1 MGKIKF
7 TDKNGSFVIE
17 NPENYSGLYLPLAGE
32 MGLKSNITPSMSG
45 DAKTDQNHF
54 LLEPVSIENL
64 HNNKNGR
71 NFWCRIEGNGIWSVS
86 GASALQEAEKFT
98 ASQDESKIEAGLMWQ
113 KLTRISKKYGI
124 KSEVLSFVPTD
135 KNIEIMYVTLENT
148 SAESIKFTPVAAIPL
163 YGRSADNIRDH
174 RHVTSLLHR
183 ISTQEYGIEVSP
195 VLSFDERGHQKNS
208 TTYFVYG
215 SKEDGTKPETFYP
228 TNEMFIGEGGSFL
241 NPEAVRTVKEGV
253 KAGAKIQGKEAVG
266 ALAFESVEL
275 KAGEKTGYIVVA
287 GITDDVL
294 EIEKTTVL
302 YRTKEAVL
310 ECFENTKRHWVEKVN
325 IDFEMNDDSVDNYL
339 KWICFQPILRR
350 IYGCSFLPYHDYG
363 KGGRGWRDL
372 WQDCLALLVMEP
384 DMVRKMIV
392 SNYGGVRIDGTNAT
406 IIGNGQGEFIADRN
420 NITRVWMDH
429 AYWPFVTT
437 KLYIDQTGDLDI
449 FLDKVSYFKDRQSLR
464 GMAHDDDWKIE
475 YGNTQKTVCGAD
487 YFGTVIEHILL
498 QNLCA
503 FYDVGEHNEMRLH
516 GADWNDALDMAWEK
530 GESVAFTCA
539 YAGNLKDIAYYLRK
553 FESKDGICVIE
564 VAKEM
569 ECLFRKGEELYESP
583 HKKQELL
590 SEYTSLCSHNIS
602 GEKAVLKIGSIC
614 ENLEEKA
621 DWLMKNIRENEWIKE
636 DDNTGWFNGYYDNH
650 GKKVEYYKKDDVRMM
665 LTSQVFAIMSGTADE
680 KQVKAI
686 CNSADKYLY
695 EKNAGGY
702 RLNTDFKEEKFD
714 FGRMFGFAYGEKEN
728 GAVFSHMAVMYANA
742 LYKRGFIKEG
752 YKVLKNLLDSAMDF
766 EKSVMYPGIPEY
778 FDNEGR
784 GLYAYL
790 TGAASW
796 YMLTMI
802 TEVFGVRGEFGNL
815 VIKPALLPEQFDKEG
830 KAAIKL
836 KFAGTT
842 LKITIHADVDNI
854 HHNNGVYDKIIRV
867 ECDGNELETA
877 DLGKVVIMKKTIE
890 EMSRKKCHEIE
901 VFIKY

>member
-1 MGKIKF
+1 MEKIKF
-7 TDKNGSFVIE
+7 VDKNGTFVID

-32 MGLKSNITPSMSG
+32 KGLKSSITPTLAG
-45 DAKTDQNHF
+45 DSKTDQNHF
-54 LLEPVSIENL
+54 LFEPVSIENL

-71 NFWCRIEGNGIWSVS
+71 NFWCRINGKDIWSVS
-86 GASALQEAEKFT
+86 GASALQEAERF
-98 ASQDESKIEAGLMWQ
+98 SEVQDESSIEAGFMWQ
-113 KLTRISKKYGI
+113 KLTRVSKKYGL
-124 KSEVLSFVPTD
+124 KSEVLSFVPVD
-135 KNIEIMYVTLENT
+135 ENIEIMYVTLENM
-148 SAESIKFTPVAAIPL
+148 ADKDIDITPFASLPI
-163 YGRSADNIRDH
+163 YGRSADNLRDH

-183 ISTQEYGIEVSP
+183 IFVKEYCIEVSP
-195 VLSFDERGHQKNS
+195 VLSFDERGHRKNDI
-208 TTYFVYG
+208 TYFVYG
-215 SKEDGTKPETFYP
+215 SAKDGSKPEVFYP
-228 TNEMFIGEGGSFL
+228 TNQMFIGEGGSFL
-241 NPEAVRTVKEGV
+241 IPEAVRVEKKGV
-253 KAGAKIQGKEAVG
+253 KAGAEIQGKEAAG
-266 ALAFESVEL
+266 AFKFEDIRL
-275 KAGEKTGYIVVA
+275 KAGEKSEYIVLA
-287 GITDDVL
+287 GVTEHKE
-294 EIEKTTVL
+294 EIEKKAAL
-302 YRTKEAVL
+302 YRTKEKVSDS
-310 ECFENTKRHWVEKVN
+310 FEKTKKHWIDKVN
-325 IDFEMNDDSVDNYL
+325 IDFEMNDDNVDNYL

-449 FLDKVSYFKDRQSLR
+449 LLDKVSYFKDKQSER
-464 GMAHDDDWKIE
+464 GTAHDDRWDEKYRNRQRTSGGAE
-475 YGNTQKTVCGAD
+475 Y
-487 YFGTVIEHILL
+487 YGTVIEHILL

-503 FYDVGEHNEMRLH
+503 FYDVGEHNEIRLH
-516 GADWNDALDMAWEK
+516 GADWNDALDMAWER

-553 FESKDGICVIE
+553 LEEKTGICRIE

-569 ECLFRKGEELYESP
+569 KCLFEAGEELYENVN
-583 HKKQELL
+583 KKQEIL
-590 SEYTSLCSHNIS
+590 SRYASICSHNIS
-602 GEKAVLKIGSIC
+602 GEKIVLRISQIS

-621 DWLMKNIRENEWIKE
+621 GWLMENIRKNEWVKE
-636 DDNTGWFNGYYDNH
+636 DDETGWFNGYYDNH
-650 GKKVEYYKKDDVRMM
+650 GNKAEYYRKNDVRMM

-680 KQVKAI
+680 KQIRAI

-695 EKNAGGY
+695 DKQAGGY

-714 FGRMFGFAYGEKEN
+714 LGRMFGFAYGEKEN

-766 EKSVMYPGIPEY
+766 DSSVMYPGLPEY
-778 FDNEGR
+778 FDNDGR

-802 TEVFGVRGEFGNL
+802 TEVFGVKGEFGNL
-815 VIKPALLPEQFDKEG
+815 VIKPALLLEQFDKYG
-830 KAAIKL
+830 RASIKL
-836 KFAGTT
+836 NFAGRR
-842 LKITIHADVDNI
+842 LKVIIHADI
-854 HHNNGVYDKIIRV
+854 DKGMKNTGKYGSVIKA
-867 ECDGNELETA
+867 ECDGENMEINDGE
-877 DLGKVVIMKKTIE
+877 KVVVERKFIE
-890 EMSRKKCHEIE
+890 SLSLDKCHEID
-901 VFIKY
+901 VFVS

>member
-7 TDKNGSFVIE
+7 TDNSGTFVIE

-32 MGLKSNITPSMSG
+32 KELKSSITPTLAG
-45 DAKTDQNHF
+45 DSKTDQNHF
-54 LLEPVSIENL
+54 LFEPVSIENL

-71 NFWCRIEGNGIWSVS
+71 NFWCLINGSNMWSVS
-86 GASALQEAEKFT
+86 GASAMQEAEKF
-98 ASQDESKIEAGLMWQ
+98 SKEQDESKIEAGLMWQ
-113 KLTRISKKYGI
+113 KLTRVSKKFGI
-124 KSEVLSFVPTD
+124 RAEVLSFVPVD
-135 KNIEIMYVTLENT
+135 ENIEIMYVTLKNI
-148 SAESIKFTPVAAIPL
+148 SDNDIDITPIAALPI
-163 YGRSADNIRDH
+163 YGRSADNLRDH

-183 ISTQEYGIEVSP
+183 IETKEYGVEVAP
-195 VLSFDERGHQKNS
+195 VLSFDERGHRKNE

-215 SKEDGTKPETFYP
+215 SKDDGEKPKEFYP
-228 TNEMFIGEGGSFL
+228 TNQMFIGEGGSFL
-241 NPEAVRTVKEGV
+241 MPEAVRTGKTGV
-253 KAGAKIQGKEAVG
+253 NPGTKIQGKEATG
-266 ALAFESVEL
+266 AFAFRNIKL
-275 KAGEKTGYIVVA
+275 KAGEKTGYIMLA
-287 GITDDVL
+287 GVTTQKDT
-294 EIEKTTVL
+294 IESRTSL
-302 YRTKEAVL
+302 YRTKVNVIK
-310 ECFENTKRHWVEKVN
+310 CFEKTKKHWKDKVN
-325 IDFEMNDDSVDNYL
+325 IDFEMNDKAVDNYL

-406 IIGNGQGEFIADRN
+406 IIGNGQGKFIADRN

-437 KLYIDQTGDLDI
+437 KLYMDQTGDLDI
-449 FLDKVSYFKDRQSLR
+449 LLDKVSYFKDRQSLR
-464 GMAHDDDWKIE
+464 GTAHDDEWKFE
-475 YGNTQKTVCGAD
+475 DGNTQKTVGGVD

-516 GADWNDALDMAWEK
+516 GADWNDALDMAWER

-553 FESKDGICVIE
+553 IESTDGIRIIE

-569 ECLFRKGEELYESP
+569 ECLFRKGKELYENP
-583 HKKQELL
+583 YKKQQLL
-590 SEYTSLCSHNIS
+590 SEYSKLCCHNIS
-602 GEKAVLKIGSIC
+602 GEKAVLKISMIC

-650 GKKVEYYKKDDVRMM
+650 GKNVEYYKKDDVRMM

-680 KQVKAI
+680 KQIKAI

-695 EKNAGGY
+695 EKRAGGY

-766 EKSVMYPGIPEY
+766 ENSIMYPGIPEY
-778 FDNEGR
+778 FDNDGR

-802 TEVFGVRGEFGNL
+802 TEVFGVRGELGNL
-815 VIKPALLPEQFDKEG
+815 VIKPALLPEQFDKDG

-836 KFAGTT
+836 NFSGRT
-842 LKITIHADVDNI
+842 LKITIHADIDNI
-854 HHNNGVYDKIIRV
+854 QDNNGVYNKIIRV
-867 ECDGNELETA
+867 ECDGNELESA
-877 DLGKVVIMKKTIE
+877 DLKKVVIMKKRIE
-890 EMSRKKCHEIE
+890 EMSCGRCHEID
-901 VFIKY
+901 VFIK

>member
-7 TDKNGSFVIE
+7 TDNSGTFVIE

-32 MGLKSNITPSMSG
+32 KELKSSITPTLAG
-45 DAKTDQNHF
+45 DSKTDQNHF
-54 LLEPVSIENL
+54 LFEPVSIENL

-71 NFWCRIEGNGIWSVS
+71 NFWCLINGSNMWSVS
-86 GASALQEAEKFT
+86 GASAMQEAEKF
-98 ASQDESKIEAGLMWQ
+98 SKEQDESKIEAGLMWQ
-113 KLTRISKKYGI
+113 RLTRVSKKFGI
-124 KSEVLSFVPTD
+124 RAEVLSFVPVD
-135 KNIEIMYVTLENT
+135 ENIEIMYVTLKNI
-148 SAESIKFTPVAAIPL
+148 SDNDIDITPIAALPI
-163 YGRSADNIRDH
+163 YGRSADNLRDH

-183 ISTQEYGIEVSP
+183 IETKEYGVEVAP
-195 VLSFDERGHQKNS
+195 VLSFDERGHRKNE

-215 SKEDGTKPETFYP
+215 SKDDGEKPKEFYP
-228 TNEMFIGEGGSFL
+228 TNQMFIGEGGSFL
-241 NPEAVRTVKEGV
+241 MPEAVRTGKTGV
-253 KAGAKIQGKEAVG
+253 NPGTKIQGKEATG
-266 ALAFESVEL
+266 AFAFRNIKL
-275 KAGEKTGYIVVA
+275 KAGEKTGYIMLA
-287 GITDDVL
+287 GVTTQKDT
-294 EIEKTTVL
+294 IESRTSL
-302 YRTKEAVL
+302 YRTKVNVIK
-310 ECFENTKRHWVEKVN
+310 CFEKTKKHWKDKVN
-325 IDFEMNDDSVDNYL
+325 IDFEMNDKAVDNYL

-406 IIGNGQGEFIADRN
+406 IIGNGQGKFIADRN

-437 KLYIDQTGDLDI
+437 KLYMDQTGDLDI
-449 FLDKVSYFKDRQSLR
+449 LLDKVSYFKDRQSLR
-464 GMAHDDDWKIE
+464 GTAHDDEWKFE
-475 YGNTQKTVCGAD
+475 DGNTQKTVGGVD

-516 GADWNDALDMAWEK
+516 GADWNDALDMAWER

-553 FESKDGICVIE
+553 IESTDGIRIIE

-569 ECLFRKGEELYESP
+569 ECLFRKGKELYENP
-583 HKKQELL
+583 YKKQQLL
-590 SEYTSLCSHNIS
+590 SEYSKLCCHNIS
-602 GEKAVLKIGSIC
+602 GEKAVLKISMIC

-636 DDNTGWFNGYYDNH
+636 NDNKGWFNIYYENH

-680 KQVKAI
+680 KQIKAI

-695 EKNAGGY
+695 EKKAGGY

-766 EKSVMYPGIPEY
+766 ENSIMYPGIPEY
-778 FDNEGR
+778 FDNDGR

-802 TEVFGVRGEFGNL
+802 TEVFGVRGELGNL
-815 VIKPALLPEQFDKEG
+815 VIKPALLPEQFDKDG

-836 KFAGTT
+836 NFSGRT
-842 LKITIHADVDNI
+842 LKITIHADIDNI
-854 HHNNGVYDKIIRV
+854 QDNNGVYNKIIRV
-867 ECDGNELETA
+867 ECDGNELESA
-877 DLGKVVIMKKTIE
+877 DLKKVVIMKKRIE
-890 EMSRKKCHEIE
+890 EMSCGRCHEID
-901 VFIKY
+901 VFIK

>member
-1 MGKIKF
+1 
-7 TDKNGSFVIE
+7 
-17 NPENYSGLYLPLAGE
+17 
-32 MGLKSNITPSMSG
+32 
-45 DAKTDQNHF
+45 
-54 LLEPVSIENL
+54 
-64 HNNKNGR
+64 
-71 NFWCRIEGNGIWSVS
+71 
-86 GASALQEAEKFT
+86 
-98 ASQDESKIEAGLMWQ
+98 MWQ

-266 ALAFESVEL
+266 ASAFESVEL
-275 KAGEKTGYIVVA
+275 KAGEKTGYIVVT

-530 GESVAFTCA
+530 GESVAFTFIMA
-539 YAGNLKDIAYYLRK
+539 ILVMPTQVTAMGFLRLVTNMGMYDSWAPLIVPSIASPAVFYFMYSYLQSSLPISLVEAARIDGSGEFRTFNK
-553 FESKDGICVIE
+553 IVIPIMKPAIAVQAIFTFVGSWNNYFVPALVIQSKQKMTVPILIATLRGADYMNFDMGKIYMMIT
-564 VAKEM
+564 VAIVPIVVVY
-569 ECLFRKGEELYESP
+569 L
-583 HKKQELL
+583 LL
-590 SEYTSLCSHNIS
+590 SRFIIS
-602 GEKAVLKIGSIC
+602 GVTLGGV
-614 ENLEEKA
+614 
-621 DWLMKNIRENEWIKE
+621 KE
-636 DDNTGWFNGYYDNH
+636 
-650 GKKVEYYKKDDVRMM
+650 
-665 LTSQVFAIMSGTADE
+665 
-680 KQVKAI
+680 
-686 CNSADKYLY
+686 
-695 EKNAGGY
+695 
-702 RLNTDFKEEKFD
+702 
-714 FGRMFGFAYGEKEN
+714 
-728 GAVFSHMAVMYANA
+728 
-742 LYKRGFIKEG
+742 
-752 YKVLKNLLDSAMDF
+752 
-766 EKSVMYPGIPEY
+766 
-778 FDNEGR
+778 
-784 GLYAYL
+784 
-790 TGAASW
+790 
-796 YMLTMI
+796 
-802 TEVFGVRGEFGNL
+802 
-815 VIKPALLPEQFDKEG
+815 
-830 KAAIKL
+830 
-836 KFAGTT
+836 
-842 LKITIHADVDNI
+842 
-854 HHNNGVYDKIIRV
+854 
-867 ECDGNELETA
+867 
-877 DLGKVVIMKKTIE
+877 
-890 EMSRKKCHEIE
+890 
-901 VFIKY
+901 

>member
-1 MGKIKF
+1 MKYIKF
-7 TDKNGSFVIE
+7 QDKNGSFSIE
-17 NPENYSGLYLPLAGE
+17 NPENYSGLYIPLAGE
-32 MGLKSNITPSMSG
+32 NGLKSAITPSLGG
-45 DAKTDQNHF
+45 DSKLDQNHF

-64 HNNKNGR
+64 HNNRNTR
-71 NFWCRIEGNGIWSVS
+71 NFWCKIKGKGYWSACGVS
-86 GASALQEAEKFT
+86 AEQEFQKYT
-98 ASQDESKIEAGLMWQ
+98 DKQDKSSLEAGFMWQ
-113 KLTRISKKYGI
+113 KLHRTSEKYGLQ
-124 KSEVLSFVPTD
+124 SEILSFVTVKGD
-135 KNIEIMYVTLENT
+135 AEVHLVKITNIEEEEQEIT
-148 SAESIKFTPVAAIPL
+148 SVAVIPV
-163 YGRSADNIRDH
+163 YGRSADNLRDH

-183 ISTQEYGIEVSP
+183 IRTTEYGVEVKP
-195 VLSFDERGHQKNS
+195 VLSFDERGHQKNN
-208 TTYFVYG
+208 TAYFVYG
-215 SKEDGTKPETFYP
+215 SEGEGTEPESFYP
-228 TNEMFIGEGGSFL
+228 DVEMFIGEGGSFL
-241 NPEAVRTVKEGV
+241 IPEVVREEKKGV
-253 KAGAKIQGKEAVG
+253 PAGTEIEGKEAVG
-266 ALAFESVEL
+266 GIRFASRVLRPHETAV
-275 KAGEKTGYIVVA
+275 YVVTA
-287 GITDDVL
+287 GIS
-294 EIEKTTVL
+294 EKNQLPEETARF
-302 YRTKEAVL
+302 YRTEKQVARE
-310 ECFENTKRHWVEKVN
+310 FEHVKKHWTEKVN
-325 IDFEMNDDSVDNYL
+325 VSFETGDEDRDNYL

-406 IIGNGQGEFIADRN
+406 IIGNGQGKFIADRN

-437 KLYIDQTGDLDI
+437 KLYMDQTGDLDI
-449 FLDKVSYFKDRQSLR
+449 LLDKVSYFKDRQSLR
-464 GMAHDDDWKIE
+464 GTAHDDEWKFE
-475 YGNTQKTVCGAD
+475 DGNTQKTVGGVD

-516 GADWNDALDMAWEK
+516 GADWNDALDMAWER

-553 FESKDGICVIE
+553 IESTDGIRIIE

-569 ECLFRKGEELYESP
+569 ECLFRKGKELYENP
-583 HKKQELL
+583 YKKQQLL
-590 SEYTSLCSHNIS
+590 SEYSKLCCHNIS
-602 GEKAVLKIGSIC
+602 GEKAVLKISMIC

-680 KQVKAI
+680 KQIKAI

-695 EKNAGGY
+695 EKKAGGY

-766 EKSVMYPGIPEY
+766 ENSIMYPGIPEY
-778 FDNEGR
+778 FDNDGR

-802 TEVFGVRGEFGNL
+802 TEVFGVRGELGNL
-815 VIKPALLPEQFDKEG
+815 VIKPALLPEQFDKDG

-836 KFAGTT
+836 NFSGRT
-842 LKITIHADVDNI
+842 LKITIHADIDNI
-854 HHNNGVYDKIIRV
+854 QDNNGVYNKIIRV
-867 ECDGNELETA
+867 ECDGNELESA
-877 DLGKVVIMKKTIE
+877 DLKKVVIMKKRIE
-890 EMSRKKCHEIE
+890 EMSCGRCHEID
-901 VFIKY
+901 VFIK

>member
-1 MGKIKF
+1 M
-7 TDKNGSFVIE
+7 
-17 NPENYSGLYLPLAGE
+17 A
-32 MGLKSNITPSMSG
+32 G

-86 GASALQEAEKFT
+86 GASTLQEAEKFT

-163 YGRSADNIRDH
+163 YGRGADNIRDH

-253 KAGAKIQGKEAVG
+253 
-266 ALAFESVEL
+266 
-275 KAGEKTGYIVVA
+275 

-325 IDFEMNDDSVDNYL
+325 IDFEMNDDLVDNYL

-650 GKKVEYYKKDDVRMM
+650 GKK
-665 LTSQVFAIMSGTADE
+665 
-680 KQVKAI
+680 
-686 CNSADKYLY
+686 
-695 EKNAGGY
+695 
-702 RLNTDFKEEKFD
+702 
-714 FGRMFGFAYGEKEN
+714 
-728 GAVFSHMAVMYANA
+728 
-742 LYKRGFIKEG
+742 
-752 YKVLKNLLDSAMDF
+752 
-766 EKSVMYPGIPEY
+766 
-778 FDNEGR
+778 
-784 GLYAYL
+784 
-790 TGAASW
+790 
-796 YMLTMI
+796 
-802 TEVFGVRGEFGNL
+802 
-815 VIKPALLPEQFDKEG
+815 
-830 KAAIKL
+830 
-836 KFAGTT
+836 
-842 LKITIHADVDNI
+842 
-854 HHNNGVYDKIIRV
+854 
-867 ECDGNELETA
+867 
-877 DLGKVVIMKKTIE
+877 
-890 EMSRKKCHEIE
+890 
-901 VFIKY
+901 

>member
-7 TDKNGSFVIE
+7 TDNSGTFVIE

-32 MGLKSNITPSMSG
+32 KELKSSITPTLAG
-45 DAKTDQNHF
+45 DSKTDQNHF
-54 LLEPVSIENL
+54 LFEPVSIENL

-71 NFWCRIEGNGIWSVS
+71 NFWCLINGSNMWSVS
-86 GASALQEAEKFT
+86 GASAMQEAEKF
-98 ASQDESKIEAGLMWQ
+98 SKEQDESKIEAGLMWQ
-113 KLTRISKKYGI
+113 RLTRVSKKFGI
-124 KSEVLSFVPTD
+124 RAEVLSFVPVD
-135 KNIEIMYVTLENT
+135 ENIEIMYVTLKNI
-148 SAESIKFTPVAAIPL
+148 SDNDIDITPIAALPI
-163 YGRSADNIRDH
+163 YGRSADNLRDH

-183 ISTQEYGIEVSP
+183 IETKEYGVEVAP
-195 VLSFDERGHQKNS
+195 VLSFDERGHRKNE

-215 SKEDGTKPETFYP
+215 SKDDGEKPKEFYP
-228 TNEMFIGEGGSFL
+228 TNQMFIGEGGSFL
-241 NPEAVRTVKEGV
+241 MPEAVRTGKTGV
-253 KAGAKIQGKEAVG
+253 NPGTKIQGKESTG
-266 ALAFESVEL
+266 AFAFGNIKL
-275 KAGEKTGYIVVA
+275 KAGEKTGYIMLA
-287 GITDDVL
+287 GVTTQKDT
-294 EIEKTTVL
+294 IESRTSL
-302 YRTKEAVL
+302 YRTKVNVIK
-310 ECFENTKRHWVEKVN
+310 CFEKTKKHWKDKVN
-325 IDFEMNDDSVDNYL
+325 IDFEMNDKAVDNYL

-406 IIGNGQGEFIADRN
+406 IIGNGQGKFIADRN

-437 KLYIDQTGDLDI
+437 KLYMDQTGDLDI
-449 FLDKVSYFKDRQSLR
+449 LLDKVSYFKDRQSLR
-464 GMAHDDDWKIE
+464 GTAHDDEWKFE
-475 YGNTQKTVCGAD
+475 DGNTQKTVGGVD

-516 GADWNDALDMAWEK
+516 GADWNDALDMAWER

-553 FESKDGICVIE
+553 IESTDGIRIIE

-569 ECLFRKGEELYESP
+569 ECLFRKGKELYENP
-583 HKKQELL
+583 YKKQQLL
-590 SEYTSLCSHNIS
+590 SEYSKLCCHNIS
-602 GEKAVLKIGSIC
+602 GETAVLKISMIC

-636 DDNTGWFNGYYDNH
+636 DDNTGWFNGYDDNH

-665 LTSQVFAIMSGTADE
+665 LTSQVFAIMSGIADE
-680 KQVKAI
+680 KQIKAI

-695 EKNAGGY
+695 EKKAGGY

-766 EKSVMYPGIPEY
+766 ENSIMYPGIPEY
-778 FDNEGR
+778 FDNDGR

-802 TEVFGVRGEFGNL
+802 TEVFGVRGELGNL
-815 VIKPALLPEQFDKEG
+815 VIKPALLPEQFDKDG

-836 KFAGTT
+836 NFSGRT
-842 LKITIHADVDNI
+842 LKITIHADIDNI
-854 HHNNGVYDKIIRV
+854 QDNNGVYNKIIRV
-867 ECDGNELETA
+867 ECDGNELESA
-877 DLGKVVIMKKTIE
+877 DLKKVVIMKKRIE
-890 EMSRKKCHEIE
+890 EMSCERCHEID
-901 VFIKY
+901 VFIK

>member
-7 TDKNGSFVIE
+7 TDNSGTFVIE

-32 MGLKSNITPSMSG
+32 KELKSSITPTLAG
-45 DAKTDQNHF
+45 DSKTDQNHF
-54 LLEPVSIENL
+54 LFEPVSIENL

-71 NFWCRIEGNGIWSVS
+71 NFWCLINGSNMWSVS
-86 GASALQEAEKFT
+86 GASAMQEAEKF
-98 ASQDESKIEAGLMWQ
+98 SKEQDESKIEAGLMWQ
-113 KLTRISKKYGI
+113 KLTRVSKKFGI
-124 KSEVLSFVPTD
+124 RAEVLSFVPVD
-135 KNIEIMYVTLENT
+135 ENIEIMYVTLKNI
-148 SAESIKFTPVAAIPL
+148 SDNDIDITPIAALPI
-163 YGRSADNIRDH
+163 YGRSADNLRDH

-183 ISTQEYGIEVSP
+183 IETKEYGVEVAP
-195 VLSFDERGHQKNS
+195 VLSFDERGHRKNE

-215 SKEDGTKPETFYP
+215 SKDDGEKPKEFYP
-228 TNEMFIGEGGSFL
+228 TNQMFIGEGGSFL
-241 NPEAVRTVKEGV
+241 MPEAVRTGKTGV
-253 KAGAKIQGKEAVG
+253 NPGTKIQGKEATG
-266 ALAFESVEL
+266 AFAFRNIKL
-275 KAGEKTGYIVVA
+275 KAGEKTGYIMLA
-287 GITDDVL
+287 GVTTQKDT
-294 EIEKTTVL
+294 IESRTSL
-302 YRTKEAVL
+302 YRTKVNVIK
-310 ECFENTKRHWVEKVN
+310 CFEKTKKHWKDKVN
-325 IDFEMNDDSVDNYL
+325 IDFEMNDKAVDNYL

-406 IIGNGQGEFIADRN
+406 IIGNGQGKFIADRN

-437 KLYIDQTGDLDI
+437 KLYMDQTGDLDI
-449 FLDKVSYFKDRQSLR
+449 LLDKVSYFKDRQSLR
-464 GMAHDDDWKIE
+464 GTAHDDEWKFE
-475 YGNTQKTVCGAD
+475 DGNTQKTAGGVD

-516 GADWNDALDMAWEK
+516 GADWNDALDMAWER

-553 FESKDGICVIE
+553 IESTDGIRIIE

-569 ECLFRKGEELYESP
+569 ECLFRKGKELYENP
-583 HKKQELL
+583 YKKQQLL
-590 SEYTSLCSHNIS
+590 SEYSKLCCHNIS
-602 GEKAVLKIGSIC
+602 GEKAVLKISMIC

-680 KQVKAI
+680 KQIKAI

-695 EKNAGGY
+695 EKKAGGY

-752 YKVLKNLLDSAMDF
+752 YKVLKNLLDSAMNF
-766 EKSVMYPGIPEY
+766 ESSIMYPGIPEY
-778 FDNEGR
+778 FDNDGR

-790 TGAASW
+790 MGAASW

-802 TEVFGVRGEFGNL
+802 TEVFGVRGELGNL
-815 VIKPALLPEQFDKEG
+815 VIKPALLPEQFDKDG

-836 KFAGTT
+836 NFSGRT
-842 LKITIHADVDNI
+842 LKITIHADIDNI
-854 HHNNGVYDKIIRV
+854 QDNNGVYNKIIRV
-867 ECDGNELETA
+867 ECDGNELESA
-877 DLGKVVIMKKTIE
+877 DLKKVVIMKKRIE
-890 EMSRKKCHEIE
+890 EMSCERCHEID
-901 VFIKY
+901 VFIK